1 MDPQY
6 DWSSVRIYNKGM
18 VLFLQGAGAVVA
30 KFPLLIPNSM
40 DISMDEFCSAVKTE
54 KSNPTIEK

>member
-1 MDPQY
+1 
-6 DWSSVRIYNKGM
+6 M